1 MGHFYKKAMGAAVI
15 LLSMAA
21 AYSFGEAE
29 RKIEFTGYSSW
40 VFGQIVLGTDVFETG
55 QNTPLMSHYWSQE
68 AYAGVGF
75 HAALNERF
83 TVNAAMEGK
92 MWYPFPS
99 VLVGQPAFKRRYY
112 GVWLDQGNA
121 TYKVGDV
128 EKPWLT
134 LTMGYFKYK
143 YNTEARNLGEQLFRS
158 LAYPGIIVNSFDFP
172 ASHLLGCQAHFDLL
186 QGRLNADAFIISESD
201 WYPFGDISPALVAS
215 FKPHK
220 LVEIGGGVEFAR
232 LISVNDQA
240 TTPRNPGGQMNENV
254 NKIINYLHKDQFGL
268 VDSISYDSAYYTFKA
283 TKLMGRVTLD
293 PKALFDLPFFG
304 PEDGKLYGEIDVLG
318 LKNYSFWYEDINKR
332 MPIMFGFN
340 VPTFRVLDVL
350 SMEFENYKSIF
361 STRYLTNVVQNGL
374 PQPDHTYDTWD
385 PLLFKFDDWKWSVY
399 VKKTVFPGFSI
410 TAQFARDHMHATYV
424 DGYPFWGESVA
435 RPGQWWWTAKL
446 CYNL

>member
-1 MGHFYKKAMGAAVI
+1 MGSFYKKAMGAAVI

-21 AYSFGEAE
+21 VYCFGETE
-29 RKIEFTGYSSW
+29 KKVEFTGYSSW
-40 VFGQIVLGTDVFETG
+40 VFGQIVIGTDDFETA
-55 QNTPLMSHYWSQE
+55 QNTPLMNHYWSQE

-83 TVNAAMEGK
+83 TINAGMEGK

-99 VLVGQPAFKRRYY
+99 VPLGQPDYKRRHY

-121 TYKVGDV
+121 AYKVGEV

-134 LTMGYFKYK
+134 ITTGYFKYK
-143 YNTEARNLGEQLFRS
+143 YNPEARNLGEQLFRS

-172 ASHLLGCQAHFDLL
+172 AIHLLGCQAHFDLL
-186 QGRLNADAFIISESD
+186 ESRLKVDAIINSESD
-201 WYPFGDISPALVAS
+201 WYPFGDFSPALVAS

-220 LVEIGGGVEFAR
+220 VVEIGGGVEFAR
-232 LISVNDQA
+232 LISVNSQA
-240 TTPRNPGGQMNENV
+240 TTPHPGGMDANANR
-254 NKIINYLHKDQFGL
+254 IIEYLHKDQFGL

-283 TKLMGRVTLD
+283 TKLMGRITLD
-293 PKALFDLPFFG
+293 PKTLFDLPFFG
-304 PEDGKLYGEIDVLG
+304 PEDGKLYGEVDVLG
-318 LKNYSFWYEDINKR
+318 LQNYSFWYEDIKKR

-350 SMEFENYKSIF
+350 AIEFENYKSPF
-361 STRYLTNVVQNGL
+361 TTSYLGSVVRNGL
-374 PQPDHTYDTWD
+374 PQPDNVYSTWD
-385 PLLFKFDDWKWSVY
+385 PNLFKFDDWKWSVF

-424 DGYPFWGESVA
+424 DGYPYWGESVA
-435 RPGQWWWTAKL
+435 RAGQWWWTAKL
-446 CYNL
+446 GYSL